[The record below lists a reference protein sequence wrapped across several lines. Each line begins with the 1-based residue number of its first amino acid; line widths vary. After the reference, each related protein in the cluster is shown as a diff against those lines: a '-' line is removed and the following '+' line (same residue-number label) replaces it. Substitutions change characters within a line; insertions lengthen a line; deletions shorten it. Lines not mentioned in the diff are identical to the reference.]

1 MSPVHDENAFG
12 TAIVAALTER
22 GWREAN
28 PEDYRPDLGLDTNEL
43 FTFIGRT
50 QPDEWYELAGIY
62 GGQEEAQRG
71 FAKRLDRAISDEGL
85 LNVLRNGVKD
95 QGVRLRVAYFKP
107 NLVADDSVL
116 DGYRA
121 NRLTVV
127 RELRYA
133 TKQADW
139 GNELDLTLFLNGI
152 PVATAELKNPLT
164 HQTVEYAKEQYRT
177 DRDPT
182 ELIFTRRVIANFAVD
197 TDLVFV
203 ATQLKGRNTRFL
215 PFNTGSNGPGQ
226 PGGAGNPA
234 PTTFGTYATSYLW
247 EHVWQRDN
255 WLDLLQRFAHQ
266 QKNKTPGGGS
276 TRTAIFPRYHQW
288 DVVKKLTAH
297 AATHGAGENYL
308 IMASAGS
315 GKSNTIGWLAH
326 RLSDLHADTDPRAL
340 NQDAITAGRITPGD
354 PVFDKVIVITDRR
367 NLDAQLRETV
377 GSFSQTE
384 GLVVKIDEKQGAK
397 SEQLARALSRDTGK
411 IVTVTLHSFP
421 ALLDYIK
428 RNPTEIK
435 GSRFAIIVDEAH
447 SSQSGDAATAVKS
460 ALRDLGLDSDSDDAG
475 ATTVTVTDQ
484 LKQKAEERSHAANLS
499 YFAFTATPKAKTL
512 ELFGTPATENGKEV
526 YRPFHTYSMNQAIE
540 EGFILDPLRNYVTYD
555 TYWKLVNKNPD
566 EIEVDPAK
574 ANNLLARF
582 ALTHEHTVSQQAI
595 VIVEHFLAHTRGRLG
610 GRAKSMVVT
619 ASRHSAVQMARA
631 IKSYIQDR
639 EYDTKYPDLGVLVA
653 FSGSLT
659 IDGEE
664 TTETKENGGLSESA
678 LPKAFAY
685 VRADDKAVKAGG
697 KGQPEYKILVVAE
710 KYQTGFDQPLLTT
723 MYVNKTLTGIAAVQT
738 LSRLNRTADRKSQ
751 ADLAVLDFVNAAE
764 DIKEAFRPYFEEAN
778 TLPSDPN
785 LLYTA
790 QSRVMSAPI
799 ISEREMDEFAAAY
812 FAAKEKA
819 GGSQAKWEKLHA
831 ELYRLLS
838 PAVTRFAALI
848 EDEDDEDSI
857 ATAEDFRA
865 DVNDYVRK
873 YGFLAQIVPYSDPD
887 LERLHLYG
895 RYLLSRLPRRAD
907 GGVDIGDVDLSHL
920 RVEKTGE
927 YDVSLNP
934 EGPAELKG
942 FGDGTGG
949 VKEAE
954 KSLLSELIDKFNA
967 KFGTEFTEE
976 DVLPAFNAAKN
987 DPKVRAAAV
996 VNDEENF
1003 GVVFDKAFNGYM
1015 MDHVSTV
1022 DTLGKRYFGADRG
1035 FKSNLDRS
1043 ARRAAWRMIRDEEGL
1058 DGE

>member
-1 MSPVHDENAFG
+1 MSPIHNESAFG
-12 TAIVAALTER
+12 DAIVAAMTER
-22 GWREAN
+22 GWREAQ
-28 PEDYRPDLGLDTNEL
+28 PEDYQADLGLDTNEL
-43 FTFIGRT
+43 FTFLGET
-50 QPDEWYELAGIY
+50 QIDEWNELLAIY
-62 GGQEEAQRG
+62 GNNVNDAQHG
-71 FAKRLDRAISDEGL
+71 FARRLDKAISEDGL

-95 QGVRLRVAYFKP
+95 RGVRLRVAYFKP

-116 DGYRA
+116 DCYRA

-127 RELRYA
+127 RELAYA

-139 GNELDLTLFLNGI
+139 NNRLDLTLFLNGI

-164 HQTVEYAKEQYRT
+164 RQGAEEAKEQYRN

-197 TDLVFV
+197 PDLVFV
-203 ATQLKGRNTRFL
+203 ATQLRGKNTRFL
-215 PFNTGSNGPGQ
+215 PFNTGSNGAGL

-234 PTTFGTYATSYLW
+234 PTAYGTYATSYLW
-247 EHVWQRDN
+247 EQVWARDN
-255 WLDLLQRFAHQ
+255 WLDLLQRYVHQ
-266 QKNKTPGGGS
+266 QKTKRPGGGTTKS
-276 TRTAIFPRYHQW
+276 TIFPRFHQW

-297 AATHGAGENYL
+297 AATYGVGQNYL
-308 IMASAGS
+308 VMASAGS

-326 RLSDLHADTDPRAL
+326 RLSDLHADTDPRVLDPEAVEK
-340 NQDAITAGRITPGD
+340 GRLKPGA

-384 GLVVKIDEKQGAK
+384 GLVVKIDEKHGAK

-421 ALLDYIK
+421 ALIDYIV

-435 GSRFAIIVDEAH
+435 GTNFAIIVDEAH
-447 SSQSGDAATAVKS
+447 SSQSGGAATDVRAV
-460 ALRDLGLDSDSDDAG
+460 LRALGLDSDSADQGTTTLTVDEKLRKK
-475 ATTVTVTDQ
+475 AT
-484 LKQKAEERSHAANLS
+484 ERSQAANLS

-512 ELFGTPATENGKEV
+512 ELFGTEHTVDGKAV
-526 YRPFHTYSMNQAIE
+526 YRPFHTYSMRQAIE
-540 EGFILDPLRNYVTYD
+540 EGFILDPLRNYVTYN
-555 TYWKLVNKNPD
+555 TYWKLVNQNPD
-566 EIEVDPAK
+566 EREVDPSK
-574 ANNLLARF
+574 ANSLLARY
-582 ALTHEHTVSQQAI
+582 ALTHEHTVSQHAT
-595 VIVEHFLAHTRGRLG
+595 VIVEHFLAHSRGRLG

-631 IKSYIQDR
+631 IKSYIKDR
-639 EYDTKYPDLGVLVA
+639 KYDTKYPDLGVLVA

-659 IDGEE
+659 IDDEE
-664 TTETKENGGLSESA
+664 TTEPKENGGIAESA

-685 VRADDKAVKAGG
+685 TRADDKAVAAGG
-697 KGQPEYKILVVAE
+697 RGQQEYKILVVAE

-751 ADLAVLDFVNAAE
+751 ADLAVLDFTNDAQ
-764 DIKEAFRPYFEEAN
+764 DIQDAFRPYFEEAT

-799 ISEREMDEFAAAY
+799 ISEAEMDEFAAAY

-819 GGSQAKWEKLHA
+819 AGSQAKWEKLHA

-838 PAVTRFAALI
+838 PAVARFTPLL
-848 EDEDDEDSI
+848 ESEEDDDVE
-857 ATAEDFRA
+857 TAEDFRA
-865 DVNDYVRK
+865 DLNDYVRK
-873 YGFLAQIVPYSDPD
+873 YGFLAQIVPYRDAE

-895 RYLLSRLPRRAD
+895 RYLLNRLPRRAD
-907 GGVDIGDVDLSHL
+907 GGVDIGEIDLSHL

-927 YDVSLNP
+927 HDKSLTS

-942 FGDGTGG
+942 FGEGAGG
-949 VKEAE
+949 AAEAE
-954 KSLLSELIDKFNA
+954 KSLLSELIEKFNA
-967 KFGTEFTEE
+967 KFGTDFTEQ
-976 DVLPAFNAAKN
+976 DVIQPFNEATADK
-987 DPKVRAAAV
+987 KVRLAAV
-996 VNDEENF
+996 ANDEDNF
-1003 GVVFDKAFNGYM
+1003 GKVFDKVFADKM
-1015 MDHVSTV
+1015 ADHI
-1022 DTLGKRYFGADRG
+1022 DTIAGMGRQYFGPDKG
-1035 FKSNLDRS
+1035 FKSSLDRS
-1043 ARRAAWRMIRDEEGL
+1043 ARRAAWRMIRREEGV
-1058 DGE
+1058 DE